1 MKSLSISFGTLIR
14 DTLNYIMY
22 KVFFFLLSDKFF
34 MTQKPKKTLK
44 KIFFLKID
52 FKIFSYIH
60 LMELRKKTWSFFRYM
75 LCEHFETKMT

>member
-22 KVFFFLLSDKFF
+22 KVFFFLSDKFF

-44 KIFFLKID
+44 KFFFWKID

-60 LMELRKKTWSFFRYM
+60 LMELRKKP
-75 LCEHFETKMT
+75 